1 MVAASLFVD
10 QLYKTL
16 LGRVPDAQ
24 GKSYWISEIDS
35 GRLSAS
41 EVTNAFIQS
50 HEFSGSVTPVAL
62 LYYTALGRIPDASG
76 LQYWVSQYQA
86 GVSLG
91 SIGNGFV
98 ESAEFKNTYGST
110 ISNSEFLNLLYR
122 NVFHREPDAE
132 GKSWWLNRMEHHG
145 LSRAEVVIGFSSPPE
160 QLEAQGEAV
169 KVIVLYA
176 GVLGSVPTQAQID
189 SAIQQVDYIG
199 LISSLFQSA
208 DYMGVAVP
216 GLAEGQSVNGVAV
229 DGYLVNATVF
239 ADANGDGQW
248 NEGEAKAITDS
259 KGNFSLSV
267 AKGTLIVSGGT
278 DLSTG
283 KAFESVLKA
292 PQGSKVVT
300 PLTTL
305 QEAFVAQGLSTSEAQ
320 AAVAKALDLNVGQ
333 LDLTT
338 FDPIAQA
345 LNNSNNAATQA
356 IALELQVANAKLQ
369 SVIDMAAS
377 VLIGAAGGEAKL
389 SAASA
394 VQSIVGA
401 IVSQTNNTTIIDLGS
416 ASVLQEILTDS
427 VALSGDADLKAAT
440 QKVTALAADF
450 SNTASQIVSKID
462 TAASSGV
469 SGSEV
474 LVEIAKI
481 QGVVQGELGSDLST
495 AAQTGNLA
503 DIGTKYSG
511 DSLTELVTATKVI
524 DIDPNS
530 TTDDAAVTEGN
541 TQTETGTG
549 GGTTGGGTG
558 GGTSSGGSGGGSTGG
573 GGGGVTPTPS
583 SQSVWADQ
591 YGGTTGSPA
600 TFNAS
605 TAVNTIYDDALVANV
620 IHVSGFTADDSLSLT
635 QSPSGHT
642 AFSSTGTDV
651 LITTNLNGVVSL
663 IKLLNVL
670 SQDTLVYDLASFNA
684 LSIGNLSYSN
694 LEYQQTRT
702 LDSLGGSLA
711 SPASFNVANGSF
723 SLADNALTASAVN
736 IIGFGANDNIT
747 FSNALATE
755 LSVSS
760 RGSDVLLTINH
771 AGTVSTLTLV
781 GVVSSNDIV
790 YDLTSFNALPVGNLI
805 I

>member
-1 MVAASLFVD
+1 MTSSALFVD
-10 QLYKTL
+10 QLYKVF
-16 LGRVPDAQ
+16 LGRAPELE
-24 GKSYWISEIDS
+24 GKSYWIAEIDS

-41 EVTNAFIQS
+41 EVTNSFIQS
-50 HEFSGSVTPVAL
+50 NEFSGFVTPVAL

-86 GVSLG
+86 GATLA
-91 SIGNGFV
+91 SISNGFV
-98 ESAEFKNTYGST
+98 ESAEFKNTYGSS
-110 ISNSEFLNLLYR
+110 IGNGEFLNLLYR

-132 GKSWWLNRMEHHG
+132 GKSWWLNRMESAG
-145 LSRAEVVIGFSSPPE
+145 LSRAEVVVGFSSSPE
-160 QLEAQGEAV
+160 QLAAQGEAV
-169 KVIVLYA
+169 KIIVLYA
-176 GVLGSVPTQAQID
+176 GVLGTVPTQAQIA
-189 SAIQQVDYIG
+189 SAIEQSDYIG
-199 LISSLFQSA
+199 LISSLYQSA
-208 DYMGVAVP
+208 DYTGVDVP
-216 GLAEGQSVNGVAV
+216 GLVAGQSISGVAV

-239 ADANGDGQW
+239 ADANGDGIW
-248 NEGEAKAITDS
+248 NAGEAKATTDG
-259 KGNFSLSV
+259 KGNFSLSD

-292 PQGSKVVT
+292 PQGSKVIT

-305 QEAFVAQGLSTSEAQ
+305 QQAFVAQGLSVSEAQ
-320 AAVAKALDLNVGQ
+320 AAVAKALDINVGQ

-345 LNNSNNAATQA
+345 LNVNNNAATQA
-356 IALELQVANAKLQ
+356 IALELQAANAKLQ

-394 VQSIVGA
+394 VQSIVSA
-401 IVSQTNNTTIIDLGS
+401 MVSQTNNTTIIDLGS

-469 SGSEV
+469 SGSVV

-558 GGTSSGGSGGGSTGG
+558 GGTSGGGSGGGSTGG
-573 GGGGVTPTPS
+573 GGGVTPTPP

-605 TAVNTIYDDALVANV
+605 TAANTIYDDASVANV

-635 QSPSGHT
+635 QSASGHT
-642 AFSSTGTDV
+642 AFSSMGTDV
-651 LITTNLNGVVSL
+651 LITSNLNGVVSL

-670 SQDTLVYDLASFNA
+670 NQDTLVYDLASFNA
-684 LSIGNLSYSN
+684 LSIGNLSYTSQ
-694 LEYQQTRT
+694 EYQQTRT
-702 LDSLGGSLA
+702 LDSLGGSLS
-711 SPASFNVANGSF
+711 SPASFNAGNGAF
-723 SLADNALTASAVN
+723 SLTDNALTASAVSL
-736 IIGFGANDNIT
+736 IGFGANDNIT
-747 FSNALATE
+747 FSNAVASE

-790 YDLTSFNALPVGNLI
+790 YDLSSFNALSIGNLI